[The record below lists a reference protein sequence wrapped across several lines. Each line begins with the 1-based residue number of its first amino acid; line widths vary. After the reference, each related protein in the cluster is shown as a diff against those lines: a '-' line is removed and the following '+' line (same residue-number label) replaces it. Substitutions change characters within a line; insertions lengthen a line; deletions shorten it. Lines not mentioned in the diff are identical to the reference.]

1 MSIEVDI
8 IDINAAEEI
17 LGPYYEYFYP
27 PNYEIADDCIIT
39 SS

>member
-1 MSIEVDI
+1 MSIAVAV

-27 PNYEIADDCIIT
+27 PYYDIDDDCIIT
-39 SS
+39 S